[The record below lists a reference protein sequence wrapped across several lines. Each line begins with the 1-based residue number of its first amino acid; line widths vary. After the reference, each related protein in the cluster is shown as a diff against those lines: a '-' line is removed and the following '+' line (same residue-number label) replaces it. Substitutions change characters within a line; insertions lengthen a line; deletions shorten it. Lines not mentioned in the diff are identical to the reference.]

1 MSQRVFFPT
10 PAGLFALRADLHYS
24 RALSLRSK
32 LHKATQDAWIHLGID
47 TGSRCLETFARAGGA
62 VRTADEAITG
72 TRPFAEPPCNERQLE
87 GPSYQAA
94 CHVAVLLEALRL
106 LRVASGLQG
115 GPMSTRDW
123 VITGAVQ
130 GRQIGPIGE
139 LKKKLAAI
147 TAAVHDAQL
156 RPRPL
161 LVVPT
166 SQVDEA
172 RSALAAA
179 QAARPCSATCPASAG
194 KDASRDEAENDASRR
209 THAEKD
215 ASRTDAE
222 NDASRRKVAET
233 DAGHT
238 PSGGLSNVLHKY
250 VKIGPAGS
258 RTVCYRPL
266 SLRLRCR
273 DWSSTGFTVCVAG
286 NLGNDAYHYVTTES
300 DQ

>member
-47 TGSRCLETFARAGGA
+47 TGSRCLETFSRAGGA

-72 TRPFAEPPCNERQLE
+72 TRPYAEPPCNERQLE

-139 LKKKLAAI
+139 LKKKGLA
-147 TAAVHDAQL
+147 
-156 RPRPL
+156 
-161 LVVPT
+161 
-166 SQVDEA
+166 DEQIVL
-172 RSALAAA
+172 SL
-179 QAARPCSATCPASAG
+179 
-194 KDASRDEAENDASRR
+194 E
-209 THAEKD
+209 
-215 ASRTDAE
+215 
-222 NDASRRKVAET
+222 RRKKCGVGKC
-233 DAGHT
+233 GHCQI
-238 PSGGLSNVLHKY
+238 NDIY
-250 VKIGPAGS
+250 CCRQGPVFRLDQLAD
-258 RTVCYRPL
+258 
-266 SLRLRCR
+266 LREAL
-273 DWSSTGFTVCVAG
+273 
-286 NLGNDAYHYVTTES
+286 
-300 DQ
+300 